1 MIEVLPVEKIRE
13 KMGQNLGVT
22 DWITID
28 QVRINAFADCTED
41 HQWIHVNEKMA
52 ADGPFGTTI
61 AHGFLVLSLIP
72 KFSES
77 IGVVPQGA
85 YMAMNYG
92 LNKVRFIN
100 PVKVGSR
107 LRDTLSLTGMEEKS
121 GNRILLTTTH
131 TLEIEGVEKPA
142 AIAEMLAM
150 FFVQ

>member
-1 MIEVLPVEKIRE
+1 MIEVLPVEKI
-13 KMGQNLGVT
+13 KQMLGQNLGVT

-28 QVRINAFADCTED
+28 QARINAFADCTED

-52 ADGPFGTTI
+52 AEGPFGTTI

-131 TLEIEGVEKPA
+131 TIEIEGVEKPA

>member
-13 KMGQNLGVT
+13 MLGRNLGVT

-28 QVRINAFADCTED
+28 QARINAFADCTED

-52 ADGPFGTTI
+52 ADGPFGATI

-131 TLEIEGVEKPA
+131 TMEIEGVEKPA

>member
-13 KMGQNLGVT
+13 MLGKNLGVT

-28 QVRINAFADCTED
+28 QARINAFADCTED

-52 ADGPFGTTI
+52 ADGPFGATI

-72 KFSES
+72 EFSES

-100 PVKVGSR
+100 PVRVGSR

-131 TLEIEGVEKPA
+131 TIEIEGIEKPA
-142 AIAEMLAM
+142 AIAEMLAL